1 MTLWIDESFKRLLQ
15 PEQQSIDYF
24 MSLTGQVYRA
34 KEGRQTLRFEIN
46 GTPYFIKQH
55 TGIGFAEIFKN
66 LLSGRPPVTGAKNEW
81 QAIAR
86 LTEHGIRCTRLLA
99 YGERGLNPAK
109 HDSFIVME
117 TFKEAHSLEDI
128 IKKQSL
134 TETQKNALII
144 KLAQISRTMHG
155 LGIYHRDYY
164 LCHLMV
170 NEQALAHNQA
180 DLLLYDLHRAGISKH
195 LSSRWRI
202 KDLASLYFSAYDY
215 GYTPTRE
222 DIALFC
228 EHYFEQPF
236 DTLLK
241 THKKLLHTIEKKALK
256 IYQRSNKE
264 KTFELYFK

>member
-1 MTLWIDESFKRLLQ
+1 M
-15 PEQQSIDYF
+15 
-24 MSLTGQVYRA
+24 
-34 KEGRQTLRFEIN
+34 
-46 GTPYFIKQH
+46 
-55 TGIGFAEIFKN
+55 
-66 LLSGRPPVTGAKNEW
+66 
-81 QAIAR
+81 
-86 LTEHGIRCTRLLA
+86 
-99 YGERGLNPAK
+99 
-109 HDSFIVME
+109 
-117 TFKEAHSLEDI
+117 
-128 IKKQSL
+128 
-134 TETQKNALII
+134 
-144 KLAQISRTMHG
+144 
-155 LGIYHRDYY
+155 
-164 LCHLMV
+164 
-170 NEQALAHNQA
+170 AHNQA

-241 THKKLLHTIEKKALK
+241 PHKKLLHTIEKKALK